1 MKLYL
6 HRFIHHIGSL
16 ANFSSLKFNRY
27 NQYESMVLPLVKWL
41 QDRGVRFRY
50 GVEVTD
56 VDFDIQPGRKQAT
69 RIAWI
74 ENGVEGGVE
83 GGVKGGVVGGVVGG
97 VLGGQLNG
105 GGDGDQPVFFG
116 EGMTKP
122 VMDQEASESFHWTR
136 AQLDAHIGG
145 KPYGVDLIVP
155 NSFAGKGEASTAGA
169 ARVPETH
176 LGFAADV
183 LDKFG
188 VDAAGLEGAIEA
200 RQSFGDNMHAEGAA
214 KLLEVAFRHPIRLIA
229 NALGVPPQL
238 MLDLG
243 KRHGVPV
250 AALVGTRDHALAQVR
265 AGVDIL
271 VVAGG
276 EAGGHCGEV
285 ATMVLVPE
293 VAAAL
298 DAVGATTPILAAGAI
313 VTGRQMAAAMAM
325 GAHGAWCGSVWLTT
339 SEAETNPVV
348 KEKMLAASS
357 RDTVRSKSR
366 TGKPSRQL
374 RSPWTDAWEAE
385 GAPKPLP
392 MPLQSLVSEPAL
404 RKVDKL
410 SEGGHEG
417 AKQLATYW
425 VGQGVGLM
433 NEAMSAG
440 QVVQAFKEDWIAA
453 CERLN
458 GFVGE

>member
-1 MKLYL
+1 MQSPICAMLDIEFPL
-6 HRFIHHIGSL
+6 L
-16 ANFSSLKFNRY
+16 AFSHCRDVVVAVSKAGGMGVFGAAA
-27 NQYESMVLPLVKWL
+27 LPPERLEEEL
-41 QDRGVRFRY
+41 
-50 GVEVTD
+50 
-56 VDFDIQPGRKQAT
+56 
-69 RIAWI
+69 AWI
-74 ENGVEGGVE
+74 
-83 GGVKGGVVGGVVGG
+83 
-97 VLGGQLNG
+97 
-105 GGDGDQPVFFG
+105 
-116 EGMTKP
+116 
-122 VMDQEASESFHWTR
+122 
-136 AQLDAHIGG
+136 DAHIGG

-155 NSFAGKGEASTAGA
+155 NSFAGKGETGGA
-169 ARVPETH
+169 TRPEIPATH
-176 LGFAADV
+176 RDF
-183 LDKFG
+183 
-188 VDAAGLEGAIEA
+188 AAGLLARFDVDAVGTDDATAA
-200 RQSFGDNMHAEGAA
+200 RQALGDNMTDEGAA
-214 KLLEVAFRHPIRLIA
+214 ALLEVAFRHPIKLIA
-229 NALGVPPQL
+229 NALGVPPPL

-243 KRHGVPV
+243 KRHDVPV

-293 VAAAL
+293 VAEAVE
-298 DAVGATTPILAAGAI
+298 AVGASTPILAAGGI

-339 SEAETNPVV
+339 AEAETNPVV

-357 RDTVRSKSR
+357 RDTIRSKSR

-374 RSPWTDAWEAE
+374 RSPWTDAWETE
-385 GAPKPLP
+385 DAPKPLP

-410 SEGGHEG
+410 AEGGHEG

-433 NEAMSAG
+433 NEPMSAG

-458 GFVGE
+458 GFVGG